1 MIKMSAP
8 DVGML
13 ERSNLLHAFDSG
25 WLTHRGQFVEQFEKG
40 FISWLDPWSNQD
52 NWLEALACSSG
63 TTAMHLALLAC
74 GVGWG
79 DKVIVPDICFPT
91 IASVVKHM
99 GARLVIVDVGK
110 DHLMEPEAVAN
121 IIDDKTKAVIAVDL
135 YGENADA
142 LGALSFICKN
152 QKVPLIQD
160 ACESLGFVTPYGDYV
175 TYSFFANKV
184 MTTGEGGMLLGK
196 DLDLARSYR
205 DGGWDK
211 DYKMTLPG
219 LNYRMTNLQAAIGCA
234 QLTRLPEMLAR
245 YRHHESQ
252 YATHL
257 NGYGKW
263 MFVMNCKYP
272 LIFKERLE
280 RKGIESRPVFYPL
293 HMQEPF
299 KKRGRFRNAVDT
311 WSHGLCLPTG
321 THLIDDD
328 VQFIIDNV
336 KEIQCDHSE
345 SL

>member
-1 MIKMSAP
+1 MSAP

-25 WLTHRGQFVEQFEKG
+25 FLTHRGQFVDQFEKE
-40 FISWLDPWSNQD
+40 FAKYLDVD
-52 NWLEALACSSG
+52 KTLVCSSG

-110 DHLMEPEAVAN
+110 DHLIDPPSVVAM
-121 IIDDKTKAVIAVDL
+121 IATTKIKAVIAVDL
-135 YGENADA
+135 YGENANTFDVLRA
-142 LGALSFICKN
+142 ICRN
-152 QKVPLIQD
+152 DNISLIQD

-175 TYSFFANKV
+175 VYSFFANKV

-205 DGGWDK
+205 DGGWDQS
-211 DYKMTLPG
+211 YKMTLPG

-234 QLTRLPEMLAR
+234 QLTRLPEMLSR

-263 MFVMNCKYP
+263 MFVMNCRYP
-272 LIFKERLE
+272 LIFRERLE

-299 KKRGRFRNAVDT
+299 KKRGRFRNAIDT

>member
-1 MIKMSAP
+1 LIKMSAP

-25 WLTHRGQFVEQFEKG
+25 FLTHRGQFVEQFEKE
-40 FISWLDPWSNQD
+40 FAKYLDVDQ
-52 NWLEALACSSG
+52 ALVCSSG

-110 DHLMEPEAVAN
+110 DHL
-121 IIDDKTKAVIAVDL
+121 IDPSKVGESIVKIKPKAVIAVDL
-135 YGENADA
+135 YGENANA
-142 LGALSFICKN
+142 LGQIY
-152 QKVPLIQD
+152 KVCRDLGISLIQD

-175 TYSFFANKV
+175 VYSFFANKV
-184 MTTGEGGMLLGK
+184 MTTGEGGMLVGK
-196 DLDLARSYR
+196 DLDLAKSYR
-205 DGGWDK
+205 DGGWDHQ
-211 DYKMTLPG
+211 YKMTLPG

-234 QLTRLPEMLAR
+234 QLTRLPEMLSR

-263 MFVMNCKYP
+263 MFVMNCRYP
-272 LIFKERLE
+272 LIFRERLE

-299 KKRGRFRNAVDT
+299 KKRGRFRNAIDT

-328 VQFIIDNV
+328 VQLIIDNI
-336 KEIQCDHSE
+336 KEVQCDHSE